1 MVLDH
6 QIVLLALI
14 RFMPVV
20 EVVEETEEDPY
31 HPEHLV
37 EGLELLVIYLTHTLI
52 LKGEEFSLLVVE
64 EVAVCQLIVEE
75 KMVDLALL

>member
-14 RFMPVV
+14 RFMLVV
-20 EVVEETEEDPY
+20 EVVEGTEEDPY

-64 EVAVCQLIVEE
+64 EVAVCQLIVLE

>member
-1 MVLDH
+1 ML
-6 QIVLLALI
+6 
-14 RFMPVV
+14 VV

-37 EGLELLVIYLTHTLI
+37 EGLELLVIYLTHSLI
-52 LKGEEFSLLVVE
+52 LKGEDFSLLVVE
-64 EVAVCQLIVEE
+64 EVAVCQLMVLD